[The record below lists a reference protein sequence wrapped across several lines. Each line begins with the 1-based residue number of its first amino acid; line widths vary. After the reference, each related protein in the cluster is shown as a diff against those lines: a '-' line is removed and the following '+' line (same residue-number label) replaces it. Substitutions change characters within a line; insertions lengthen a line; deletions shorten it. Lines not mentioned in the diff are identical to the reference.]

1 VCGARQSSFCC
12 LMDAFYTTLSLYRC
26 PVPVYMYRRP
36 SCVGHAHTHA
46 RQTNAHERARTCMRA
61 YTRVARAP
69 ITRLRAAALVQAQ
82 PPAWCSR
89 GV

>member
-1 VCGARQSSFCC
+1 MCGARQSSFCC

-26 PVPVYMYRRP
+26 PVPVY
-36 SCVGHAHTHA
+36 GALLAWANAHTHA
-46 RQTNAHERARTCMRA
+46 RQTNAHERARTFMRA